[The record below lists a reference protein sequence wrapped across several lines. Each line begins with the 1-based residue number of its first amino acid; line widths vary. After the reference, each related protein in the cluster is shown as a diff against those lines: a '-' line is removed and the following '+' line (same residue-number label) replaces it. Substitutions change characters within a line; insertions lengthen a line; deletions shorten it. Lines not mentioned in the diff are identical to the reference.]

1 MSADILLGDD
11 GASLNTTLTQRER
24 EYLQAV
30 LAPLPAVR
38 YVRKCTVSAAKER
51 LLIDFRDSNVPLTFP
66 PFRTGA
72 LYAGMRT
79 DHLYRPQDL
88 GLSLPP
94 RGRCTIRAGSSTVK
108 GVLEKGLCRKQ
119 EKISARRRGRE
130 IL

>member
-1 MSADILLGDD
+1 MSADILSGEN

-51 LLIDFRDSNVPLTFP
+51 LLVDFRDSNVPLTFP

-72 LYAGMRT
+72 LYAGMRAH
-79 DHLYRPQDL
+79 HLYRPQDL

-94 RGRCTIRAGSSTVK
+94 RGRCTVWAGSAAVGT
-108 GVLEKGLCRKQ
+108 GLEKGPCQK
-119 EKISARRRGRE
+119 EGKTSARRRGKERS
-130 IL
+130 